1 MALETSAWAFGWEAL
16 VAIGTLLLATAT
28 VVLALVTRR
37 VATATKDE
45 VASQSRPVL
54 LPCEIDLLDAQ
65 GIRVTDE
72 EIVLR
77 IRNGGKGPAFE
88 IHCLLGPD
96 ELIPDDWSHGILE
109 QDREAGL
116 RFAHDGLNAR
126 EEYEL
131 LMRYR
136 DLAGR
141 DYSSLISIKLIARR
155 TNDEFRQGYAF
166 QHVRTSAPDERKG
179 PWNRLR
185 PSRRLRRPS

>member
-1 MALETSAWAFGWEAL
+1 MALETNAWAFGWESL

-28 VVLALVTRR
+28 VVLAQVTRR

-54 LPCEIDLLDAQ
+54 LPCRMTQETQ

-72 EIVLR
+72 EIALR

-109 QDREAGL
+109 QGREARL
-116 RFAHDGLNAR
+116 RFSHNGLDAR
-126 EEYEL
+126 EEYKL
-131 LMRYR
+131 RLRYR

-155 TNDEFRQGYAF
+155 TNDELRQDYAF
-166 QHVRTSAPDERKG
+166 QHVRMST
-179 PWNRLR
+179 
-185 PSRRLRRPS
+185 PSRKKRWWSRIRP